1 MVREHVADDQPRDP
15 IMMGERSRELA
26 EIIDHTCCLL
36 LDFDGPI
43 CSVFAGL
50 PASTVA
56 ARLRSLL
63 VESGVA
69 LPSHMDDWDD
79 PFEALRLASGLDVA
93 LVEKVE
99 SALRE
104 SELAAIRD
112 AEPTPYAR
120 EVLLACAQTGRAVA
134 VVSNNAKVVVEAYL
148 TERDLI
154 GSIEAVVGRVS
165 ADPRLLKP
173 SPRPILEAIRL
184 MDADSQRCVFV
195 GDTPADIV
203 SAKAAGIRS
212 IGYAN
217 KPGKREK
224 LTAQG
229 ADVVITSM
237 EELPSTL
244 LASRC
249 RT

>member
-1 MVREHVADDQPRDP
+1 M
-15 IMMGERSRELA
+15 ERPHELT
-26 EIIDHTCCLL
+26 EVIDRTCCLL

-43 CSVFAGL
+43 CNVFAGL

-56 ARLRSLL
+56 VRLRGILK
-63 VESGVA
+63 ESGVV

-79 PFEALRLASGLDVA
+79 PFEALRLASGLDRA

-99 SALRE
+99 AALRE

-120 EVLLACAQTGRAVA
+120 EVMQACAQTGRTVA
-134 VVSNNAKVVVEAYL
+134 VVSNNASAVIEAYL
-148 TERDLI
+148 TERDLSRLVGAI
-154 GSIEAVVGRVS
+154 VGRTS

-173 SPRPILEAIRL
+173 SPHPILEAIRL
-184 MDADSQRCVFV
+184 VEADVRTCALV
-195 GDTPADIV
+195 GDTPADI
-203 SAKAAGIRS
+203 AGTKAAGIRS
-212 IGYAN
+212 IGFAN

-224 LTAQG
+224 LAALG
-229 ADVVITSM
+229 ADAIVSAM
-237 EELPSTL
+237 EELASAL
-244 LASRC
+244 RESRC

>member
-1 MVREHVADDQPRDP
+1 MVREHVADYQPRDP
-15 IMMGERSRELA
+15 IMMGERPLELA
-26 EIIDHTCCLL
+26 EIIERTCCLL

-43 CSVFAGL
+43 CNVFAGL

-56 ARLRSLL
+56 VRLRRLL
-63 VESGVA
+63 VENGVA

-79 PFEALRLASGLDVA
+79 PFEALRLASGLDAA
-93 LVEKVE
+93 LVEKAE
-99 SALRE
+99 AALRE

-120 EVLLACAQTGRAVA
+120 EVMHACAQTGRAVA
-134 VVSNNAKVVVEAYL
+134 VVSNNAKAVVESYL
-148 TERDLI
+148 TERHLI
-154 GSIEAVVGRVS
+154 GSVGAIVGRSS

-173 SPRPILEAIRL
+173 SPHPIREAIRL
-184 MDADSQRCVFV
+184 VDANSQGCALV

-229 ADVVITSM
+229 ADVVITTM
-237 EELPSTL
+237 EELASTL

>member
-1 MVREHVADDQPRDP
+1 MVREHLAHDQPRNP
-15 IMMGERSRELA
+15 IMMGEQSRKLA
-26 EIIDHTCCLL
+26 EIIDHTCYLL

-56 ARLRSLL
+56 SQLRKLL

-79 PFEALRLASGLDVA
+79 PFEALRLASGLDAA
-93 LVEKVE
+93 LVERVE

-104 SELAAIRD
+104 LELIAIRD

-120 EVLLACAQTGRAVA
+120 EVILACAQTGRALA
-134 VVSNNAKVVVEAYL
+134 VVSNNAKTVVEAYL

-154 GSIEAVVGRVS
+154 GSVGAVVGRVS

-184 MDADSQRCVFV
+184 IDADSHGCVLV

-203 SAKAAGIRS
+203 SAKSSGIRS

-224 LTAQG
+224 LTALG
-229 ADVVITSM
+229 ADVVITTM
-237 EELPSTL
+237 EELASTL
-244 LASRC
+244 LESRC

>member
-15 IMMGERSRELA
+15 IMTGEQSRELA
-26 EIIDHTCCLL
+26 EIIERTCYLL

-43 CSVFAGL
+43 CNVFAGL

-56 ARLRSLL
+56 VRMRRVLE
-63 VESGVA
+63 ESGVA
-69 LPSHMDDWDD
+69 LPSQMDDWDD
-79 PFEALRLASGLDVA
+79 PFEALRLASGLDAA
-93 LVEKVE
+93 LVERVDL
-99 SALRE
+99 ALRE
-104 SELAAIRD
+104 SELTAMRD

-120 EVLLACAQTGRAVA
+120 EVILACAQTGRAVA
-134 VVSNNAKVVVEAYL
+134 VVSNNANAVIEAYL
-148 TERDLI
+148 TEQDLI
-154 GSIEAVVGRVS
+154 GSVGAIVGRS
-165 ADPRLLKP
+165 SPDPRLLKP

-184 MDADSQRCVFV
+184 MDADSQGCALV
-195 GDTPADIV
+195 GDTTADIV
-203 SAKAAGIRS
+203 SAKAASIRS

-229 ADVVITSM
+229 ADVVITTM
-237 EELPSTL
+237 EELASTL
-244 LASRC
+244 LANRC

>member
-1 MVREHVADDQPRDP
+1 
-15 IMMGERSRELA
+15 MMGEQSRKLA
-26 EIIDHTCCLL
+26 EIIDNTCYLL

-43 CSVFAGL
+43 CNVFAGL

-56 ARLRSLL
+56 SRLRSLL

-79 PFEALRLASGLDVA
+79 PFEALRLASGHDAA
-93 LVEKVE
+93 LVERVE

-104 SELAAIRD
+104 LELIAIRD

-120 EVLLACAQTGRAVA
+120 EVILACTQTGRPVA
-134 VVSNNAKVVVEAYL
+134 VVSNNAKTVVESYL
-148 TERDLI
+148 TDKDLI
-154 GSIEAVVGRVS
+154 GSVGAVVGRAS
-165 ADPRLLKP
+165 ADPGLLKP

-184 MDADSQRCVFV
+184 MNADSQGCALV

-203 SAKAAGIRS
+203 SAKAASIRS

-229 ADVVITSM
+229 ADVVITTM
-237 EELPSTL
+237 EELASTL
-244 LASRC
+244 LESHC
-249 RT
+249 

>member
-1 MVREHVADDQPRDP
+1 
-15 IMMGERSRELA
+15 
-26 EIIDHTCCLL
+26 
-36 LDFDGPI
+36 
-43 CSVFAGL
+43 
-50 PASTVA
+50 
-56 ARLRSLL
+56 
-63 VESGVA
+63 
-69 LPSHMDDWDD
+69 
-79 PFEALRLASGLDVA
+79 LASGLDA
-93 LVEKVE
+93 SLVEQVE
-99 SALRE
+99 AALRE
-104 SELAAIRD
+104 SELAAIRQ

-120 EVLLACAQTGRAVA
+120 EVILACAQTGRTVA
-134 VVSNNAKVVVEAYL
+134 VVSNNAKAVIESYL
-148 TERDLI
+148 TEHDLI
-154 GSIEAVVGRVS
+154 RSVGVIVGRFS

-184 MDADSQRCVFV
+184 VDTDSQGCTLV

-224 LTAQG
+224 LTALG
-229 ADVVITSM
+229 ADVVITTM
-237 EELPSTL
+237 EELASTL